1 MSRLFDF
8 ILKREKKQVFHD
20 NGGTITVR
28 EKEWVEKGAAE
39 YESVFK
45 RPQTDSVKTNIQ
57 VNKMYSLTSQ
67 AKDWFLEL
75 QLRSGKYMFNNML
88 AVVNPF
94 GEAPLTALVLFTTMV
109 DYRVRATVEG
119 DSEDTSF
126 IFEYPAEKRHR
137 IPILGLYPGRSTN
150 IVIELLDENGE
161 SCDRRCF
168 PIETEPLP
176 DDLQNVIKA
185 GKSNKKNRNFPNILI
200 SGGSDIR
207 PCVFDRE
214 GKIRYYLERKP
225 KEYGIFRLSKGR
237 FLFMEE
243 DISVP
248 FYSEPYPVQMYDM
261 DYLGRV
267 GRTYLIKNGAHH
279 TAEERSQEGN
289 LFMAG
294 NSFEGDSEDLVMEV
308 DRQSGEIVH
317 GINVRDFFGEKYKDS
332 QSWAHINYVSY
343 QEERASMLVSMRG
356 GHSIADFDWE
366 RDEMKWLLA
375 DPDLW
380 KGTETEDKLLTP
392 IGNVP
397 WFYGQN
403 SVFEVEL
410 EEKQEPGIRYIVV
423 FDNHWKRP
431 HNVSGPDNGKKSY
444 INVYEIDEGKRTV
457 KLYRTFPCPKSKIC
471 SNAVFDKKNRLL
483 YAMEGCLEP
492 RLKDNLGLVRAFDF
506 DSREVLGEYYVKT
519 GFYRAYLFCPDMVS
533 LSRALVKNNDYIVG
547 GLRRPERLEGE
558 DVCPPDF
565 MSAHSVADS
574 VVSYEMQED
583 ILYICEGDHAINTVY
598 FQGREG
604 VWFVTFE
611 DTYRTSDNF
620 GHKAYSIA
628 VWLDVLPADSYDL
641 FIQIG
646 DELQDTG
653 KKITKQK

>member
-168 PIETEPLP
+168 PVETEPLP

-279 TAEERSQEGN
+279 TAEER
-289 LFMAG
+289 
-294 NSFEGDSEDLVMEV
+294 
-308 DRQSGEIVH
+308 
-317 GINVRDFFGEKYKDS
+317 
-332 QSWAHINYVSY
+332 
-343 QEERASMLVSMRG
+343 
-356 GHSIADFDWE
+356 
-366 RDEMKWLLA
+366 
-375 DPDLW
+375 
-380 KGTETEDKLLTP
+380 
-392 IGNVP
+392 
-397 WFYGQN
+397 
-403 SVFEVEL
+403 
-410 EEKQEPGIRYIVV
+410 
-423 FDNHWKRP
+423 
-431 HNVSGPDNGKKSY
+431 
-444 INVYEIDEGKRTV
+444 
-457 KLYRTFPCPKSKIC
+457 
-471 SNAVFDKKNRLL
+471 
-483 YAMEGCLEP
+483 
-492 RLKDNLGLVRAFDF
+492 
-506 DSREVLGEYYVKT
+506 
-519 GFYRAYLFCPDMVS
+519 
-533 LSRALVKNNDYIVG
+533 
-547 GLRRPERLEGE
+547 
-558 DVCPPDF
+558 
-565 MSAHSVADS
+565 
-574 VVSYEMQED
+574 
-583 ILYICEGDHAINTVY
+583 
-598 FQGREG
+598 
-604 VWFVTFE
+604 
-611 DTYRTSDNF
+611 
-620 GHKAYSIA
+620 
-628 VWLDVLPADSYDL
+628 
-641 FIQIG
+641 
-646 DELQDTG
+646 
-653 KKITKQK
+653 